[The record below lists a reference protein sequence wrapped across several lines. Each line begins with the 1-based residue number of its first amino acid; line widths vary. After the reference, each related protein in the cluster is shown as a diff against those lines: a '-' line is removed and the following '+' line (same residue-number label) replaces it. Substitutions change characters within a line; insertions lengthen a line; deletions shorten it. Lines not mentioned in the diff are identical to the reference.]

1 MGKFTGHTITSDS
14 ALGSAVIQRSL
25 RFNRGDEAYLETTL
39 GNGNPYTW
47 TLSIWVKKAVN
58 GEHQA
63 ILASGDSSVYTMVN
77 FGNSDRLKFTNW
89 PGSNAGVYITT
100 RKFRDSSAWY
110 HIVAIWDSNNSTAG
124 DRIRLYVN
132 GVRETAF
139 DQSDNPNQSQGSVMN
154 TNDAGG
160 SDWGEGKHRIGRF
173 SNYTDYTGCYYAEAN
188 FVDGQAYDP
197 SYFGFTDPQTG
208 IWMPKRYEGVYGSN
222 GFRLDFSDNSST
234 STLGIDK
241 SPNGNDFTANNL
253 SVSDSVKDT
262 PTNAFATLNANVY
275 ADSSFNEGAL
285 YFDSADTHKTAYSN
299 IAVSSGKW
307 YWETKA
313 IAGSTTKWTYGVSD
327 VKNIGVGQVSGSNRL
342 LAVSSGSP
350 SDGSYSQGDAVSI
363 YNTKLYKNGSV
374 VTDSYQTTPSTGDI
388 IGVALDVDAGKV
400 WFARNGTWINGSAT
414 ASTTLNPAS
423 HDTTVTTGETY
434 VPAISGESADW
445 QLNFGQDDSFSGTS
459 TSQGNEDE
467 NGLGSFYYAV
477 PSGFRALCTKNLP
490 PNVSSIIRPQKH
502 FDCLTYSGTGSSN
515 SITGLEFSPDL
526 VWAKRRDTSGHHH
539 LFVDTLRG
547 GSKSLQANTADPE
560 NSNANRDMTFLANG
574 FRWNSNTGNANASG
588 GTYVA
593 WCWKA
598 GGAAVSNTD
607 GSVTSTVSANPEA
620 GFSIVQFEAQT
631 TNINITVGHGL
642 GRKPAFWMW
651 KSIDSTIDWYNYHKD
666 IGYNGWL
673 NLSTNSAA
681 TTGNDAA
688 WKAEPTSTVL
698 THGSGL
704 VNQNTIMMYV
714 WAEIPG
720 YSKFGTYI
728 GNANSNGSFVHLGFR
743 PALVIFKSTSAS
755 ENWQMKNSKQIGYND
770 QNHSFFC
777 NNDNAEYTTAEMD
790 FLSNGFKL
798 RNGGGGSNGSGETL
812 VYMAWAEEPGTT
824 PFDTFPNA
832 R

>member
-1 MGKFTGHTITSDS
+1 MAKHTGHTITSDS
-14 ALGSAVIQRSL
+14 ALGSAVIERSL
-25 RFNRGDEAYLETTL
+25 RFNKAQYHYLTRTPSST
-39 GNGNPYTW
+39 GNQKIWTFSAWIKRTNLSNNQHYIYTAHSGSTYFSLYFENDNLHSYFSPGNNYGV
-47 TLSIWVKKAVN
+47 IN
-58 GEHQA
+58 
-63 ILASGDSSVYTMVN
+63 
-77 FGNSDRLKFTNW
+77 DRE
-89 PGSNAGVYITT
+89 
-100 RKFRDSSAWY
+100 FRDSNSWLHLVHQVDATNTTQRVW
-110 HIVAIWDSNNSTAG
+110 INNEELTLNSS
-124 DRIRLYVN
+124 R
-132 GVRETAF
+132 
-139 DQSDNPNQSQGSVMN
+139 NPGN
-154 TNDAGG
+154 
-160 SDWGEGKHRIGRF
+160 
-173 SNYTDYTGCYYAEAN
+173 SNYPMNESGVAMVLGTASWWLDNNASDMYLAEVN
-188 FVDGQAYDP
+188 YIDGSLIAP
-197 SYFGFTDPQTG
+197 TEFAFTEPQTG
-208 IWMPKRYEGVYGSN
+208 IWMPKRYEGTYGTN
-222 GFRLDFSDNSST
+222 GYRLDFSDNTST
-234 STLGIDK
+234 TTLGIDK
-241 SPNGNDFTANNL
+241 SPNGNDFTLTNF

-327 VKNIGVGQVSGSNRL
+327 VNNIGVGQISGSNRL

-490 PNVSSIIRPQKH
+490 RNVSSIIRPQKH

-526 VWAKRRDTSGHHH
+526 VWAKRRDTGGHHH

-588 GTYVA
+588 GTYVS

-651 KSIDSTIDWYNYHKD
+651 KSIDNTIDWYNYHKD

-704 VNQNTIMMYV
+704 VNQNTIIMYV

-720 YSKFGTYI
+720 YSKFGTYT
-728 GNANSNGSFVHLGFR
+728 GNGNSNGSYVHLGFR
-743 PALVIFKSTSAS
+743 PALVLFKSRSNS
-755 ENWQMKNSKQIGYND
+755 ENWQMKDNKRVGYNEL
-770 QNHSFFC
+770 NHTLFP
-777 NNDNAEYTTAEMD
+777 NNDNSEYTTAQMD

-798 RNGGGGSNGSGETL
+798 RNGGGGSNGDGETL
-812 VYMAWAEEPGTT
+812 VYMAWAEQPGTT